1 MKDFFWGRMRGF
13 EPPTL
18 GTTIR
23 CSNQLSY
30 NLRIGSANITSIF
43 RENASYIYFFIKE
56 LFFIAK
62 PDFIPLVK

>member
-1 MKDFFWGRMRGF
+1 MKDFFSGRMRGF

-30 NLRIGSANITSIF
+30 NLRVWGANITSIL
-43 RENASYIYFFIKE
+43 RENA
-56 LFFIAK
+56 
-62 PDFIPLVK
+62 